1 MADPDTQPKFLTT
14 REVAALLRVKERKVY
29 DLAASGDIPCRRVTG
44 KLLFPRGEI
53 EAWLA
58 GEETVAASPERATSP
73 SNVVAGSHDP
83 LLDWALRESGSG
95 LATYYDGSLDG
106 LERVATG
113 AAAASGMHVFEP
125 ESGDWNQ
132 GHVAEALTGRP
143 YVLIEFARR
152 RQGLIVGQSALEMI
166 KSVKNLKDR
175 TIIHR
180 QPTAGARIL
189 FDHLLSQ
196 AGLGPGEGGDR
207 VKILPA
213 LARTEADAAEIVASG
228 KADATLGIEAMALQ
242 YRLGFVP
249 LVEERFDL
257 LCDRRSYFEPPLQ
270 ALINF
275 CRSKAFAE
283 KAREMG
289 GYNLAAHGEVRWNG
303 G

>member
-1 MADPDTQPKFLTT
+1 MADQDTPPEFLTT
-14 REVAALLRVKERKVY
+14 REVASLLRVKERKVY
-29 DLAASGDIPCRRVTG
+29 DLASSGGIPCRRVTG
-44 KLLFPRGEI
+44 KLLFPRAAI

-58 GEETVAASPERATSP
+58 GGETVAATQQPTKSP

-106 LERVATG
+106 LERVATS
-113 AAAASGMHVFEP
+113 AAVASGMHVFEP
-125 ESGDWNQ
+125 DSGDWNLR
-132 GHVAEALTGRP
+132 HVAESLSGQP

-152 RQGLIVGQSALEMI
+152 RQGLIIGRDAVKSI
-166 KSVKNLKDR
+166 KSVKDLKDR

-189 FDHLLSQ
+189 FDYLLSQ
-196 AGLGPGEGGDR
+196 ADLGSDA
-207 VKILPA
+207 VKALPA

-228 KADATLGIEAMALQ
+228 KADATLGIEAMALHN
-242 YRLGFVP
+242 RLGFVP

-257 LCDRRSYFEPPLQ
+257 LLDRRSYFEPPLQ
-270 ALINF
+270 ALFTF
-275 CRSKAFAE
+275 CRSEAFAE
-283 KAREMG
+283 KAHEMG
-289 GYNLAAHGEVRWNG
+289 GYNLATHGAVRWNG